1 MDERRRVG
9 QPEVSTTDTS
19 TTGPRGPVR
28 PTGPS
33 ILEARARGGLSDRQ
47 LLPEWHEPLA
57 RGEHLEDSAPLSLIG
72 GLLGIEQTGVPAG
85 WLRAGDLIAV
95 GSLIAGC
102 TLTAMTL
109 GPAGLLLTVAMEA
122 MAAAGGALVAQELDR
137 PVRRHASASASD
149 ELPDEATTL
158 AILDEELQRSRKARV
173 PLGVLLMA
181 PDGPA
186 DLAALE
192 HIAERAAN
200 SLREEDTLG
209 RQGSECLLAVLPG
222 FGASLAS
229 LVAQRIRL
237 ATPPEVTVSI
247 GVAATDLAPKADLP
261 ELVKMAAQALY
272 RASKRGGNGVVVARL
287 PRR

>member
-9 QPEVSTTDTS
+9 QPDVSTTEG
-19 TTGPRGPVR
+19 TTGPRGPAR

-33 ILEARARGGLSDRQ
+33 ILEARARGSDRD
-47 LLPEWHEPLA
+47 LLPSWHEPLA
-57 RGEHLEDSAPLSLIG
+57 RPEGPEESGPMSLIG
-72 GLLGIEQTGVPAG
+72 GLLGLESQGGLPAT

-95 GSLIAGC
+95 GSLVAGC

-122 MAAAGGALVAQELDR
+122 LAAAGGSLVARELER
-137 PVRRHASASASD
+137 PGRAPSE
-149 ELPDEATTL
+149 ELMDEATTL
-158 AILDEELQRSRKARV
+158 AILEEELARARKTRK
-173 PLGVLLMA
+173 PLGVLLMS
-181 PDGPA
+181 PDGEA
-186 DLAALE
+186 DLEALH
-192 HIAERAAN
+192 HIAARAAG
-200 SLREEDTLG
+200 SLREGDALG
-209 RQGSECLLAVLPG
+209 RQGSENLLAVLPG

-237 ATPPEVTVSI
+237 ATPPEVTISV
-247 GVAATDLAPKADLP
+247 GVAATDLAPDADLR

-272 RASKRGGNGVVVARL
+272 RASRRGGNVVVVARM